1 MLQEEL
7 QREKEKHC
15 QIQQDVKSTQT
26 DCLVE
31 EGSTAHGEM
40 SLIYQDGELL
50 HNILSSFRE
59 DYSLSLEKAASD
71 AQTNDSVGLSSLRAI
86 ISKRLGEEWCLLV
99 LENAKMKSELDNI
112 RNRIDQ
118 EKRSFASELTGLQ
131 VNREYENQLQ
141 IDEEGVLPDNSM
153 LSNNVVSNNEVLEVM
168 VYDQN
173 KVIAKLEKDKQQV
186 MKELQRYK
194 EDPKTND
201 DVDGKIE
208 SLRERHGEG
217 SDNLGNIVREKIHD
231 LETEQRKNETLRSE
245 LQLLRG
251 KYNSLEESFE
261 DSKKSRESLEEK
273 LENLADRERNLFAE
287 IEQTK
292 GTCSRLDEQ
301 LLLSTKENSKLKEEL
316 KELQFKI
323 HEAQQERDAIKEQ
336 KIALEESFRQ
346 ERLKIERELKLEGEQ
361 KNDYE
366 KKLQVTIHQFEE
378 ERRLLQ
384 SKENCLSKIERELA
398 ETKESHKQ
406 LQQCVSEY
414 EIERDNML
422 REINSLRCLQGLP
435 TINRPLNSREE
446 RSLQSNDREKHIQN
460 RKNNKLNSELTRA
473 KEQLVRLKAELTL
486 SNMQTKNL
494 GTQLSSLREDSTKL
508 EAELSTVR
516 LSPKNSRQRRNSF
529 SCYDETVRLE
539 MELGEAK
546 ERIIDLQEK
555 LLVIY
560 KEKFA
565 LEEKIMSLEGRA
577 KKETQDAAL
586 VHQEESENEKSV
598 VKELEYNA
606 EKPYAIQNSIN
617 HEHDQEI
624 HLEQIKLFE
633 YKIDLLEAEKAQLKR
648 DLESTSADKSRLEGI
663 EYCVQQLVTL
673 EEEQLRLK
681 SRLKMWAQ
689 NAGDEQYISETNE
702 NSLRTSADLSKTVD
716 NVFLNELQD
725 LCAEN
730 VALQEES
737 EILKE
742 TILELE
748 SDLATLKQKLSMKE
762 NAEDMTLDKKTLS
775 VLLVSVKQERVEL
788 QKALDGVLV
797 EKDDLEE
804 ELSETKMKYARL
816 QREYAMTS
824 MIKDDLELEILSL
837 RTVNLSR
844 GLSDLTQSSE
854 ECRSEISDSSTEEVI
869 FCGDGGDE
877 EKDAFLGHEG
887 RIVNGVKDKESMNCA
902 PFKPKSVSI
911 VTTFCSCL

>member
-31 EGSTAHGEM
+31 EGSTAQGEM
-40 SLIYQDGELL
+40 SLKYQDSELL

-59 DYSLSLEKAASD
+59 DYSSSLEMVASH

-86 ISKRLGEEWCLLV
+86 ISKRLGEEWSLLV
-99 LENAKMKSELDNI
+99 LENAKMKSELNNI

-131 VNREYENQLQ
+131 VNRENENQLQ
-141 IDEEGVLPDNSM
+141 TDEEGVLPDNSM
-153 LSNNVVSNNEVLEVM
+153 LSNNGVSNNEVLEVM

-194 EDPKTND
+194 GDPKTN

-217 SDNLGNIVREKIHD
+217 SDNLGNIVSEKIHD

-245 LQLLRG
+245 LQLLKA

-273 LENLADRERNLFAE
+273 LENLADRERNLCAE
-287 IEQTK
+287 IEQMK
-292 GTCSRLDEQ
+292 GTCSRLDKQ
-301 LLLSTKENSKLKEEL
+301 LLLSTKKNSKLKEEL

-336 KIALEESFRQ
+336 KILLEESFRQ
-346 ERLKIERELKLEGEQ
+346 ERLKTERELKLEGEQ
-361 KNDYE
+361 KNDYK

-378 ERRLLQ
+378 ERRMLQ
-384 SKENCLSKIERELA
+384 STENCLGKIERELA

-414 EIERDNML
+414 EVERDNML

-435 TINRPLNSREE
+435 TINRALNSREE

-529 SCYDETVRLE
+529 NCYDETVRLE
-539 MELGEAK
+539 LELGEAK

-577 KKETQDAAL
+577 KKETQDAVL

-617 HEHDQEI
+617 HDQDQEI

-633 YKIDLLEAEKAQLKR
+633 NKIDLLEAEKAQLKR

-702 NSLRTSADLSKTVD
+702 NSLRTSADSSKTVD
-716 NVFLNELQD
+716 NVFLHELKD

-730 VALQEES
+730 MALQEES

-748 SDLATLKQKLSMKE
+748 SDLVRLKLKLSMKE
-762 NAEDMTLDKKTLS
+762 NAQDMRLDKKTLS
-775 VLLVSVKQERVEL
+775 MLLVSVKQERAEL

-804 ELSETKMKYARL
+804 ELAETKMKYARL
-816 QREYAMTS
+816 QREYAMAS

-869 FCGDGGDE
+869 FCGDGGVE
-877 EKDAFLGHEG
+877 EKDACLGHG
-887 RIVNGVKDKESMNCA
+887 GWIVNGVKDEESMNCA